1 MNRDTPSTPQGLTGR
16 LFCQLQ
22 YLLPQHGVSRLVAH
36 LAEAKT
42 PWLKN
47 LLIRKAVR
55 HYNIDTSEAAHH
67 SLADYSSFNDF
78 FTRALKPGARPIA
91 TEENTA
97 VSPADGMISQ
107 CGKIT
112 ESRFF
117 QVKGHTYPLTS
128 LVGDEKLAA
137 RFRSGKFVT
146 VYLSPRDYH
155 RVHMP
160 VAGALIKSHY
170 IPGQLFS
177 VNRAT
182 VAGVANLFARNERL
196 VCTFETERG
205 AMCVILVGALLVA
218 GIETVWHGHYAPQQP
233 TIEHFDKP
241 SFYDR
246 GAEIGRFKFG
256 STVIVLLPEHYT
268 LEPAIGEEVSVKVGE
283 SLARE
288 NF

>member
-1 MNRDTPSTPQGLTGR
+1 M
-16 LFCQLQ
+16 
-22 YLLPQHGVSRLVAH
+22 SRLVAH
-36 LAEAKT
+36 LAEAET

-47 LLIRKAVR
+47 LLIRQAIKR
-55 HYNIDTSEAAHH
+55 FDIDTSEAVHE

-78 FTRALKPGARPIA
+78 FTRALKPSARPIA
-91 TEENTA
+91 PDA
-97 VSPADGMISQ
+97 DVVVSPADGIISQ
-107 CGKIT
+107 CGDIT
-112 ESRFF
+112 EGRFF
-117 QVKGHTYPLTS
+117 QTKGHTYPLTT
-128 LVGDEKLAA
+128 LVGNEGLAC
-137 RFRSGKFVT
+137 RFHSGTFVT

-160 VAGALIKSHY
+160 VSARLVEARY

-182 VAGVANLFARNERL
+182 VAGVTNLFACNERL

-205 AMCVILVGALLVA
+205 AVCVILVGALLVA
-218 GIETVWHGHYAPQQP
+218 GIETVWHGHYAPKQP

-241 SFYDR
+241 LLYDK

-268 LEPAIGEEVSVKVGE
+268 LETTVAEEASVKVGA
-283 SLARE
+283 SLAKE
-288 NF
+288 SF